1 MIEMQM
7 LASLFQEEAV
17 ALFQEVTVILKVAS
31 T

>member
-17 ALFQEVTVILKVAS
+17 TLFQEVTVILKVAS